1 MTAETQAKRIAN
13 LRAEEVR
20 RDEAALRYLLADERG
35 RWFISRMLER
45 CHVFSTTANDDMNRM
60 LLMEGER
67 RVGVELYDNLRMLS
81 VIDETGVCEEQRR
94 TAEAEYGRF
103 MVRYKIGKEQ
113 DNAKL

>member
-13 LRAEEVR
+13 LRAEEAR
-20 RDEAALRYLLADERG
+20 RDEAAIRYMLADERG

-45 CHVFSTTANDDMNRM
+45 CHVFTPTAYDDINRM
-60 LLMEGER
+60 LIMEGER
-67 RVGVELYDNLRMLS
+67 RVGLELYDRMLS
-81 VIDETGVCEEQRR
+81 VTDETGVCAEQRR

-113 DNAKL
+113 DNAKI

>member
-1 MTAETQAKRIAN
+1 
-13 LRAEEVR
+13 
-20 RDEAALRYLLADERG
+20 
-35 RWFISRMLER
+35 
-45 CHVFSTTANDDMNRM
+45 
-60 LLMEGER
+60 MEGER

-113 DNAKL
+113 DNAKI